1 MTSNEPPDTPDP
13 HRATQGPADPG
24 QPAPAATVSPPAP
37 GGTSWIQAEI
47 GPGRGGGTGN
57 PGGTLRLGLPSL
69 PRRSVGLK
77 FILVC
82 FLALLMVIPIMF
94 VQGVAAE
101 RAMRAGDV
109 TRELGSQTGGQ
120 QRLGGPVL
128 LVPYVR
134 PVEGTTESGA
144 RRVDIQRGYWAIF
157 PAEGEARVN
166 LTVSTRA
173 RSIYKVPT
181 YLADTRF
188 TARFDVPDALQGLP
202 GDVTLDW
209 TQARLVVWAG
219 DLRGIKDALVVR
231 LADGSTRAFEPT
243 SDPQLLGMAAAVPN
257 DPSSGDPYAAAATGA
272 VAPVLAN
279 MAGAIGPDTQTEVS
293 VDLKVTGAERISIAA
308 FAQDTRATIGG
319 NWPSPKFEG
328 AFLASDRRVG
338 QTRLSEVA
346 APETVEAD
354 AGTFEASWRAPFL
367 ARALPKAGPIG
378 SDLSL
383 GLVSSR
389 DFAVTLVTRS
399 EVYAGVMRALRYA
412 LLFVGSVFLA
422 FFLFEA
428 MGGGRAHPAQYLL
441 VGLAQC
447 VFYLL
452 LLAFAEQVG
461 FDRAFLL
468 AAAPTV
474 LLAAIYAGSVFSSRI
489 KGLQAL
495 VAFAAVYGLMYVLM
509 TLEDQAL
516 LAGAVTAFA
525 AISAVMW
532 LTRKVNWYADRT
544 PDPQTGSA

>member
-1 MTSNEPPDTPDP
+1 MTSSEPPDPNSS
-13 HRATQGPADPG
+13 AAADRG
-24 QPAPAATVSPPAP
+24 AVDSSR
-37 GGTSWIQAEI
+37 GTGWIQADL
-47 GPGRGGGTGN
+47 GQGRGGGT
-57 PGGTLRLGLPSL
+57 LRFGLPGL

-94 VQGVAAE
+94 VQGVASE
-101 RAMRAGDV
+101 RAVRAGDV
-109 TRELGSQTGGQ
+109 ARELGSQTGGQ

-128 LVPYVR
+128 LVPYAR
-134 PVEGTTESGA
+134 NVEGTTETGA
-144 RRVDIQRGYWAIF
+144 PRIEVQRGHWAIF
-157 PAEGEARVN
+157 PAQGEARTN

-188 TARFDVPDALQGLP
+188 TARFDVPDALRGLP
-202 GDVTLDW
+202 AGVTLDW

-219 DLRGIKDALVVR
+219 DLRGVKDALVVR
-231 LADGSTRAFEPT
+231 LADGSTRGFEPT
-243 SDPQLLGMAAAVPN
+243 SDPQLLGMAAAVPAEQAGSYGTH
-257 DPSSGDPYAAAATGA
+257 DGGATG
-272 VAPVLAN
+272 VVSPVLADVS
-279 MAGAIGPDTQTEVS
+279 GVIGPDTRTEVS

-308 FAQDTRATIGG
+308 FAQDTRATITG

-328 AFLASDRRVG
+328 AFLASDRRIG

-346 APETVEAD
+346 PPQTVEAD

-389 DFAVTLVTRS
+389 DFAVTLVERS

-468 AAAPTV
+468 AAVPTV
-474 LLAAIYAGSVFSSRI
+474 VLAASYAGSVFSSRA

-495 VAFAAVYGLMYVLM
+495 LAFSAVYALMYVLM

-532 LTRKVNWYADRT
+532 LTRKVNWYTDRT
-544 PDPQTGSA
+544 QPVQTEPS

>member
-1 MTSNEPPDTPDP
+1 MTSSEPPDPSS
-13 HRATQGPADPG
+13 
-24 QPAPAATVSPPAP
+24 PAAADRGAVDSSR
-37 GGTSWIQAEI
+37 GTGWIQADL
-47 GPGRGGGTGN
+47 GQGRGGGT
-57 PGGTLRLGLPSL
+57 LRFGLPGL

-94 VQGVAAE
+94 VQGVASE
-101 RAMRAGDV
+101 RAVRAGDV
-109 TRELGSQTGGQ
+109 ARELGSQTGGQ

-128 LVPYVR
+128 LVPYAR
-134 PVEGTTESGA
+134 NVEGTTETGA
-144 RRVDIQRGYWAIF
+144 PRIEVQRGHWAIF
-157 PAEGEARVN
+157 PAQGEARTN

-188 TARFDVPDALQGLP
+188 TARFDVPDALRGLP
-202 GDVTLDW
+202 AGVTLDW

-219 DLRGIKDALVVR
+219 DLRGVKDALVVR
-231 LADGSTRAFEPT
+231 LADGSTRGFEPT
-243 SDPQLLGMAAAVPN
+243 SDPQLLGMAAAVPAEQAGSYGTH
-257 DPSSGDPYAAAATGA
+257 DSGATGA
-272 VAPVLAN
+272 VSPVLADVS
-279 MAGAIGPDTQTEVS
+279 GVIGPDTRTEVS

-308 FAQDTRATIGG
+308 FAQDTRATITG

-328 AFLASDRRVG
+328 AFLASDRRIG

-346 APETVEAD
+346 PPQTVEAD

-389 DFAVTLVTRS
+389 DFAVTLVERS

-468 AAAPTV
+468 AAVPTV
-474 LLAAIYAGSVFSSRI
+474 VLAASYAGSVFSSRA

-495 VAFAAVYGLMYVLM
+495 LAFSAVYALMYVLM

-532 LTRKVNWYADRT
+532 LTRKVNWYTDRT
-544 PDPQTGSA
+544 QPVQTEPS